1 MTCNAIP
8 CKYGWLD
15 LLNDESMMFWQDA
28 HRALALHALF
38 WPAVQLRRHLLCSG
52 SDARSRPTG
61 GAIDKLSLQQQ
72 VMPEACKRVL
82 TSCPLAHRILGRHCW
97 SRRVVTAIPVERN
110 RTAKEPH
117 IKAFHERVLTHLLEL
132 SVAGNPE
139 A

>member
-8 CKYGWLD
+8 CEYGKLHP
-15 LLNDESMMFWQDA
+15 LNDESMMFWQDA
-28 HRALALHALF
+28 HSAFALHALF

-61 GAIDKLSLQQQ
+61 GVIDKLSQQQQ
-72 VMPEACKRVL
+72 VMPVACKRVL
-82 TSCPLAHRILGRHCW
+82 MSCRIAHRILGRHCW
-97 SRRVVTAIPVERN
+97 STRVVTAIPVERN

-117 IKAFHERVLTHLLEL
+117 IKAFHQRVLTHLREL